1 MIVSS
6 LKTSELQTRLKA
18 GLFLRIGPVVMAIQS
33 TVPSVLE
40 GIRLVYADYPLASE
54 EFADFHVSL
63 NPPAGIRRWLKPQ
76 AMFELDGVSPFK
88 PLPYNQAFPML
99 EWGMNWCISTHMH
112 GYLMIH
118 AAVMERD
125 GYAAILPAPPGSGK
139 STLCATLVH
148 KGWRLLSDELTLIRL
163 SDGQIIPLPR
173 PVSLKNAS
181 IDIVRQYIPG
191 AVLSP
196 KVDDTLKGTVSLMKP
211 PGDSLARIDETVKPA
226 WIVFPK
232 YQAGSSTQLAPI
244 SQSRAF
250 MRVADNA
257 FNYSL
262 LGARG
267 FEALAGV
274 IDKSTAFDFTYSS
287 LDEAIDTFATLPLPP
302 TASTT

>member
-1 MIVSS
+1 
-6 LKTSELQTRLKA
+6 
-18 GLFLRIGPVVMAIQS
+18 MAIRS
-33 TVPSVLE
+33 AVPSVIE
-40 GIRLVYADYPLASE
+40 GVRLVYADYPLAQE
-54 EFADFHVSL
+54 DFADFHVAL
-63 NPPAGIRRWLKPQ
+63 HPPRNLRRWFRPQ
-76 AMFELDGVSPFK
+76 ALFALDGVSPFK

-99 EWGMNWCISTHMH
+99 EWGMNWCISTNMH

-163 SDGQIIPLPR
+163 SDGEIIPLPH

-181 IDIVRQYIPG
+181 IDIVRQTVPT

-196 KVDDTLKGTVSLMKP
+196 KVDDTLKGTVALMKP
-211 PGDSLARIDETVKPA
+211 PADSLARVAETVKPA
-226 WIVFPK
+226 WIIFPK
-232 YQAGSSTQLAPI
+232 YAAGAATLLEPVLP
-244 SQSRAF
+244 SRAF

-262 LGARG
+262 LGQRG
-267 FEALAGV
+267 FEVLAGV
-274 IDKSTAFDFTYSS
+274 IDKSAAYDFTYSS
-287 LDEAIDTFATLPLPP
+287 LEEALQIFAALPIPAN
-302 TASTT
+302 AS

>member
-1 MIVSS
+1 M
-6 LKTSELQTRLKA
+6 
-18 GLFLRIGPVVMAIQS
+18 FLRIGPVTMAIRS
-33 TVPSVLE
+33 TVPSVVE
-40 GIRLVYADYPLASE
+40 GVRLVYADYPLADDD
-54 EFADFHVSL
+54 FADFHVTL
-63 NPPAGIRRWLKPQ
+63 NPPRNLRRWLKPQ

-88 PLPYNQAFPML
+88 PLPFKQAFPML
-99 EWGMNWCISTHMH
+99 EWGMNWCVSTHMH

-125 GYAAILPAPPGSGK
+125 GHAAILPAPPGSGK

-163 SDGQIIPLPR
+163 ADGEIIPLPR

-181 IDIVRQYIPG
+181 IDIVQQYVPS

-196 KVDDTLKGTVSLMKP
+196 KVYDTLKGTVALMKP
-211 PGDSLARIDETVKPA
+211 PADSLARIAETVKPA
-226 WIVFPK
+226 WIIFPK
-232 YQAGSSTQLAPI
+232 YEAGAATRLEAIP
-244 SQSRAF
+244 QSRAF

-267 FEALAGV
+267 FEALAGL
-274 IDKSTAFDFTYSS
+274 IDKSTAFDFNYSS
-287 LDEAIDTFATLPLPP
+287 LDEAIETFASLQTPAQAL
-302 TASTT
+302 